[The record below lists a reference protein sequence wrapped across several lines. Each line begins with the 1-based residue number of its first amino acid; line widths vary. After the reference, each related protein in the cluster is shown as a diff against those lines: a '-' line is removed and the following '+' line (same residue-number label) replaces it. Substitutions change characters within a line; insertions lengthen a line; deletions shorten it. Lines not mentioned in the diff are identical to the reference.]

1 MSPGKGREEMTMTI
15 KDAKS
20 LLLELKQHYVY
31 NKPYTIDTADEM
43 ELLEWVFNQA
53 EKALKEGARS

>member
-1 MSPGKGREEMTMTI
+1 MAPRKGREVMTMTI
-15 KDAKS
+15 KDAKY

-31 NKPYTIDTADEM
+31 NKPYTIDTAEM